1 MSGSCRVPT
10 DHVKVGVEFWF
21 CVRAA
26 CLVADFVSKATE
38 TSGHL
43 GLARASRG
51 IAQGNIGMD
60 GTSQGTMDLDKT
72 SQWSVETLRTVVDR
86 RLRLLV
92 PHSQIPPQQLHQ
104 AMCYSLLAPGKRLR
118 PILTLLASFHFGV
131 KDLAALDAACA
142 LEMVHAASLIMDD
155 LPAMDNAE
163 LRRGQPTAHRQFGEE
178 IAILAAVALLNQ
190 AYSVIGSMEQI
201 NDAARSDLVRTFAR
215 VIGSEGL
222 VGGQVMDL
230 KERGQGMDARR
241 IEKLNELKT
250 AALFV
255 AAVEAG
261 AIIAGVTGSRFS
273 AARTFATHLG
283 LAFQIA
289 DDMLDDPAFA
299 GTTGKDT
306 GKDADK
312 PTLVSQLG
320 LEGARQTLDAHLGA
334 ARAALIVMSPT
345 PSPLTTFFEA
355 SFAQAPVPPS
365 GLPPNVTKRG

>member
-1 MSGSCRVPT
+1 
-10 DHVKVGVEFWF
+10 
-21 CVRAA
+21 
-26 CLVADFVSKATE
+26 
-38 TSGHL
+38 
-43 GLARASRG
+43 
-51 IAQGNIGMD
+51 MD
-60 GTSQGTMDLDKT
+60 GTDQGVMEPENT
-72 SQWSVETLRTVVDR
+72 SQWSVDTLRTVVDR

-92 PHSQIPPQQLHQ
+92 PHAQLPPHQLHQ

-118 PILTLLASFHFGV
+118 PVLTLLASFHFGV
-131 KDLAALDAACA
+131 KDLAALDVACA

-163 LRRGQPTAHRQFGEE
+163 MRRGQPTAHRKFGEE

-190 AYSVIGSMEQI
+190 SYGVIGSMDLP
-201 NDAARSDLVRTFAR
+201 NDTARADLVRTFAR
-215 VIGSEGL
+215 VIGSDGL
-222 VGGQVMDL
+222 VGGQVIDL
-230 KERGQGMDARR
+230 KERHQDMDPRR

-261 AIIAGVTGSRFS
+261 AIVAGATGASFA

-299 GTTGKDT
+299 GQTGKDT

-312 PTLVSQLG
+312 PTVVSVLG
-320 LEGARQTLDAHLGA
+320 AQGARRVLNQHLTA
-334 ARAALIVMSPT
+334 ARAALLVMSPK
-345 PSPLTTFFEA
+345 PSPLSAFFEA
-355 SFAQAPVPPS
+355 SFAQVPDPTS
-365 GLPPNVTKRG
+365 HTPEQR